1 EYVICCCVARPRSCG
16 ACCMARWRCQEIN
29 VTDEVGYGMRLP
41 CTPHDVRGCSSGII
55 FDVNHIFYRAAIM
68 YRQRWAVVLQVFEEA
83 GTALCCHA
91 KVLLATGSAIP
102 PYLVKD

>member
-1 EYVICCCVARPRSCG
+1 
-16 ACCMARWRCQEIN
+16 MA
-29 VTDEVGYGMRLP
+29 DEVGYGMRLS

-55 FDVNHIFYRAAIM
+55 FDVNHIYLSDYHAAIM
-68 YRQRWAVVLQVFEEA
+68 YRQRRAVVLQAFEDA

-91 KVLLATGSAIP
+91 KVLLVTGSAIP

>member
-1 EYVICCCVARPRSCG
+1 
-16 ACCMARWRCQEIN
+16 
-29 VTDEVGYGMRLP
+29 
-41 CTPHDVRGCSSGII
+41 
-55 FDVNHIFYRAAIM
+55 M
-68 YRQRWAVVLQVFEEA
+68 YRQRRAVVLQVFEEA